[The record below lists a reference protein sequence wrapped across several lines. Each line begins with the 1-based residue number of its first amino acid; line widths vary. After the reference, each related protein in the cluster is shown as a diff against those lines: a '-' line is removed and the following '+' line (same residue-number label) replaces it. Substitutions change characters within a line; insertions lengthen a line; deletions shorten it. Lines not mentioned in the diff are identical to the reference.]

1 MKYFFHRWLDFF
13 FDSFLSTFNTF
24 IQLQNVNE
32 SFQSTIMKVFQKKKI
47 FTRFLINI
55 FSSEI
60 HFTNQRSNLYWKWR
74 KWLCEVNTKE
84 EMNENLKS
92 SVWKENRE
100 NQNNKADYEKKTR
113 KLWKWIVIGGNV
125 FIISRII
132 NWVPSQFL
140 NINFKSGSRTP
151 ALSKV
156 EFIVT
161 GAAITMFL
169 VKLVFL
175 LYLSSV
181 VPEIYVGMHLYV
193 DGFLTMVS
201 SKQIFFSFF

>member
-1 MKYFFHRWLDFF
+1 MHTAAKCEWNFSIYNH
-13 FDSFLSTFNTF
+13 
-24 IQLQNVNE
+24 E
-32 SFQSTIMKVFQKKKI
+32 SISEEKI
-47 FTRFLINI
+47 FTRFLIKI

-74 KWLCEVNTKE
+74 KWLMWGEHE
-84 EMNENLKS
+84 RRNE
-92 SVWKENRE
+92 WKFKNIRMKKIEK
-100 NQNNKADYEKKTR
+100 NQNNKADYKKKTR
-113 KLWKWIVIGGNV
+113 KLWKWIVIGGNF

-132 NWVPSQFL
+132 NWVTSQFL

-169 VKLVFL
+169 VQLVFL
-175 LYLSSV
+175 LSLINIGHYHWNVLENLWKVTVKKNCVSV
-181 VPEIYVGMHLYV
+181 WAFTPIANNII
-193 DGFLTMVS
+193 VS
-201 SKQIFFSFF
+201 AFSMFSNMI

>member
-1 MKYFFHRWLDFF
+1 MYTAAKCEWNFSIYNH
-13 FDSFLSTFNTF
+13 
-24 IQLQNVNE
+24 E
-32 SFQSTIMKVFQKKKI
+32 SISEEKI
-47 FTRFLINI
+47 FTRFLIKI

-74 KWLCEVNTKE
+74 KWLMWGEHE
-84 EMNENLKS
+84 RRNE
-92 SVWKENRE
+92 WKFKNIRMERKQN
-100 NQNNKADYEKKTR
+100 NQNNKD
-113 KLWKWIVIGGNV
+113 IIGGNF

-132 NWVPSQFL
+132 NWVISQFL
-140 NINFKSGSRTP
+140 NINSESGSRTP

-161 GAAITMFL
+161 GAAVTMFSI
-169 VKLVFL
+169 KLMFL

-181 VPEIYVGMHLYV
+181 VPGISFGMYLYV

-201 SKQIFFSFF
+201 S